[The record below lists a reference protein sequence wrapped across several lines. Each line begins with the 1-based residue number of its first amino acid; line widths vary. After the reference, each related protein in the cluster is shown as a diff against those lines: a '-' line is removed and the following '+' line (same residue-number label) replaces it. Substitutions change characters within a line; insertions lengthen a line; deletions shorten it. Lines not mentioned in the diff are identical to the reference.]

1 MLLKTYGQSFVRGEN
16 YAFVTCAR
24 HWRVCF
30 IGMRARIEGG
40 RETEN
45 GEKGGGAKR
54 KSRGGGGERQHYP
67 AIKSLG

>member
-54 KSRGGGGERQHYP
+54 KSRGGERQHYP